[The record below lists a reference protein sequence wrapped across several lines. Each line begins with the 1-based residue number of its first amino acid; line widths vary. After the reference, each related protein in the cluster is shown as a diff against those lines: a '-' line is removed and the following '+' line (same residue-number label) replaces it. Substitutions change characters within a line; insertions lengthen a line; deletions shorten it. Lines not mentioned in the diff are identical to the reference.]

1 MALIRSLEPDKHAA
15 RPPRTEVD
23 CLYTTVRTDRGD
35 KLLRLATLGSD
46 HRNWNRSR
54 ARSSNWIKRSRKRS
68 SGSSSKRSLA
78 YRPLNY
84 LMDGRQRVASRLSRA
99 ARSFVTVRAD

>member
-1 MALIRSLEPDKHAA
+1 MARIRSLKRDTQPA

-46 HRNWNRSR
+46 HRKWEPKPSQIIEVDETIAKQLIEVIFDVYPGIRGPETN
-54 ARSSNWIKRSRKRS
+54 
-68 SGSSSKRSLA
+68 
-78 YRPLNY
+78 
-84 LMDGRQRVASRLSRA
+84 
-99 ARSFVTVRAD
+99 